1 MVYQH
6 PGFHIYAQILW
17 RKEKLLK
24 KMSRELI
31 DVREILQLSR
41 LFLSATIY
49 FLTCRDILLPQL
61 YTFLNK
67 KKNVFFSLNFSWKTK
82 MSELKMWQTHLFCT
96 FDPHFAYILS
106 IFWCSVNKLLDFS
119 LSEFLDES
127 FLLFHQF
134 VTLN

>member
-24 KMSRELI
+24 KMSRELT

-41 LFLSATIY
+41 LFLTATIY
-49 FLTCRDILLPQL
+49 FLTCRDILLPRL

-67 KKNVFFSLNFSWKTK
+67 KKNVFFFNLIYIERQKCLN
-82 MSELKMWQTHLFCT
+82 
-96 FDPHFAYILS
+96 
-106 IFWCSVNKLLDFS
+106 
-119 LSEFLDES
+119 
-127 FLLFHQF
+127 
-134 VTLN
+134 